1 METIE
6 FWNHWKSMLNPFS
19 WTDSEGMVRNTAP
32 YSLGLFAQYRI
43 KVIDEQINIFYN
55 RNKFFFS
62 CQEVTIEPDQ
72 TGSAVFELTGKV
84 DGEAF
89 TFTAGEDGY
98 FQNTNFQKNQ
108 LDQLELSGKLER
120 LIVILPVVHHFK
132 LF

>member
-1 METIE
+1 MSRLI
-6 FWNHWKSMLNPFS
+6 FFI
-19 WTDSEGMVRNTAP
+19 
-32 YSLGLFAQYRI
+32 LGI
-43 KVIDEQINIFYN
+43 G
-55 RNKFFFS
+55 FFFS

-108 LDQLELSGKLER
+108 LDQLELSGKLEEINCNTSCGAS
-120 LIVILPVVHHFK
+120 LQ